1 MNTRP
6 AHLQSS
12 PSLCDRALEHHQA
25 SLKWSLLCC
34 GDHLDQAEELLQELY
49 VDLIEGTLTYEGR
62 SSLKTWLFGVIR
74 WRAST
79 SHRKWTRRVKILRQ
93 RWRLDEL
100 SKRGGSSID
109 AGGEPHPQLS
119 DPLRASIDAQRRVTI
134 IDSLNRLSPRQR
146 RVIELV
152 FYHDLTLE
160 EASEVMSISLGSAR
174 THYQRAKQKLSL
186 LLSESEVL

>member
-25 SLKWSLLCC
+25 SLKWALLCC
-34 GDHLDQAEELLQELY
+34 GGHLDQAEELLQEVY

-74 WRAST
+74 WRSSA
-79 SHRKWTRRVKILRQ
+79 SHRKWSRRIRILRQ
-93 RWRLDEL
+93 VWSLGERLEEQGSSLDE
-100 SKRGGSSID
+100 GGV
-109 AGGEPHPQLS
+109 PHQQVS
-119 DPLRASIDAQRRVTI
+119 DPLRASIDAQRQLVI
-134 IDSLNRLSPRQR
+134 IDSLGQLSPRQR

-160 EASEVMSISLGSAR
+160 EASEVMNIGIGSAR

-186 LLSESEVL
+186 LLSESEIL